1 MSVHIQILKVHLN
14 LLIKIQNLKFGT
26 LILKKKYKIV
36 GHGPKIFV
44 PSYTAGYAHMSV
56 HIKILEAHLYRKI
69 KFQI

>member
-1 MSVHIQILKVHLN
+1 MDVHIQIIEVHLN
-14 LLIKIQNLKFGT
+14 FLIKIQNLKFGT
-26 LILKKKYKIV
+26 LILKKYKIV